1 MLTHLLNNASR
12 TKLSSSRT
20 QYSSNTSTKSFV
32 SSKKPL
38 HKNSLVVQKICLAI
52 KKNIVFLLSLDGR
65 VFFSTVFTRF
75 SLEESKD
82 ETSARLGLSSAMFS
96 RDDQGRIFRSAM
108 QNSFVSWL
116 ARANWGPPPDRI
128 PLPYKAWRDSQNT
141 SGEVSIL
148 VQFLTEKKFY
158 TLPFLDIYDI
168 PLMLGALNSNN

>member
-12 TKLSSSRT
+12 TKLSSLRT

-32 SSKKPL
+32 SSKKRL
-38 HKNSLVVQKICLAI
+38 HKNSLVVQKRCLAI
-52 KKNIVFLLSLDGR
+52 KNIVFLLSLDGR
-65 VFFSTVFTRF
+65 VFFSTVFTCF

-108 QNSFVSWL
+108 HNNFVSWL

-128 PLPYKAWRDSQNT
+128 PLPYKAWRDT
-141 SGEVSIL
+141 V
-148 VQFLTEKKFY
+148 K
-158 TLPFLDIYDI
+158 TLPARYLSKYNF
-168 PLMLGALNSNN
+168 

>member
-38 HKNSLVVQKICLAI
+38 HKNYLVVQKICLAI

-128 PLPYKAWRDSQNT
+128 HYHIRHGVTQSKHFRRGIYLSTIFNGK
-141 SGEVSIL
+141 EVLYSAFFGHL
-148 VQFLTEKKFY
+148 WHST
-158 TLPFLDIYDI
+158 D
-168 PLMLGALNSNN
+168 ARSS